1 MKDTSKANQDA
12 LKSHAECEKER
23 AAAERGEAERAELI
37 RRGGWHDG
45 RLDCVAGNGVMSELG
60 FGIEAL
66 RESDYMTA
74 SSQADDSEV
83 ATLGKTTAK
92 PARRGEEYL
101 DNERDFIASL
111 PVLVL
116 NNFTMKASRNTEL
129 WNVLAEWGAG
139 LVESRVSIGL
149 GFLSMTHLTVPPKRS
164 PMSSSSAIPPVLR
177 KRSLEVIMFCDA
189 WFTTAH

>member
-1 MKDTSKANQDA
+1 MGNTTPPFPAGFSTPVDQQLKQILEVVATALKDTSKANRDA
-12 LKSHAECEKER
+12 QKNHTKSEEAR
-23 AAAERGEAERAELI
+23 LAAEQAEEKRAELI

-60 FGIEAL
+60 FGVEAL

-74 SSQADDSEV
+74 ATQEYDDEV
-83 ATLGKTTAK
+83 AALGEAPAAK
-92 PARRGEEYL
+92 PARKSEEYL
-101 DNERDFIASL
+101 DNERELIASL

-139 LVESRVSIGL
+139 LVESRVSLMDRFI
-149 GFLSMTHLTVPPKRS
+149 SMFPH
-164 PMSSSSAIPPVLR
+164 
-177 KRSLEVIMFCDA
+177 
-189 WFTTAH
+189 